1 MKPILAASALLLLLA
16 SAAPSA
22 QAEEFLLRSG
32 GRIVGELLN
41 PDEHPRRQYVVQ
53 VAEGAKVTLDAAQVE
68 KVLHPRADEIEYE
81 RIRPTY
87 ADTAAAQWELAQW
100 CLEHKLKAQ
109 RETHLQRVIELDPDN
124 VEARHALGYSQV
136 GGKWATRDE
145 VMIQRGYRKYKGKWM
160 LPQEIEEVEKK
171 RNLEGAQ
178 QEWFVKVKR
187 WRGWLVSGRDQ
198 QVRDARENIRGIT
211 DPQAVRALAQGW
223 HDDPDPHTRI
233 LLVAALAKIDT
244 FDAAMALAVAAISD
258 GVEEVR
264 LTCLDYLQTKKRPE
278 IVSYFVSRLNPKKW
292 NNETINLAGVALG
305 RMEDPSAIGPLID
318 AVVTTEKRVIPKAGG
333 DGSTS
338 TTFGNAPGRT
348 GGGMSAGGGPTI
360 IYVPMSNQ
368 CVLDALVA
376 LTGQNFGFD
385 QDAWKNWF
393 RAQRKAPEAF
403 DGRRN

>member
-1 MKPILAASALLLLLA
+1 MVPRTQVEGAAGD
-16 SAAPSA
+16 APSA
-22 QAEEFLLRSG
+22 G
-32 GRIVGELLN
+32 
-41 PDEHPRRQYVVQ
+41 D
-53 VAEGAKVTLDAAQVE
+53 
-68 KVLHPRADEIEYE
+68 
-81 RIRPTY
+81 
-87 ADTAAAQWELAQW
+87 
-100 CLEHKLKAQ
+100 
-109 RETHLQRVIELDPDN
+109 RVDPDN

-305 RMEDPSAIGPLID
+305 RMGDPSAIGPLID

-338 TTFGNAPGRT
+338 ATFGNAPGRT

-376 LTGQNFGFD
+376 LDGPELRLRPGCLEELVPGPAKSARGVRRAAQLTPACYCGYHSRSRTSTPLSAPTNFCNSARSE
-385 QDAWKNWF
+385 QPLWKGIA
-393 RAQRKAPEAF
+393 R
-403 DGRRN
+403 